1 MAPPTLRTAS
11 LWFGPGATR
20 DPCTNCLG
28 HLLTGAVAAAGC
40 VAATAF
46 WIARSDGAPS
56 IVTPDLALDI
66 LFDLLI
72 PGLAGVSCAVSILLV
87 VRAVLSRG
95 VRAVGGTSVPDFGR
109 KGLLVTVSAML
120 FAASTFY
127 RSLNIASEGAAL
139 CRSKPTV
146 FNAPITGR
154 TVATVGEIALVVQA
168 SIFVEQASLRLG
180 ARRGPWSSFAHR
192 WTSAHWSTVGPVLFA
207 ELFSWSGVL
216 RLAGPQSHNFFCAEY
231 VMWMLIA
238 FTWAWDSSELLYKSR
253 TLLDTISFAVL
264 LSTGVVLFFFNAFLE
279 LPHFFSGANRDE
291 TIAGLWECAQAA
303 DSPLWKKRLPFFVMY
318 FVGASWISVAGSHR
332 FVTSVR
338 RMLDKAHGKGD

>member
-1 MAPPTLRTAS
+1 MPPSLRTAS
-11 LWFGPGATR
+11 LWFGPGATD
-20 DPCTNCLG
+20 DPRANCLG
-28 HLLTGAVAAAGC
+28 HLLTCAVAAAGC
-40 VAATAF
+40 AAGAAF
-46 WIARSDGAPS
+46 WLARGGGADGAVS
-56 IVTPDLALDI
+56 ALALEL

-72 PGLAGVSCAVSILLV
+72 PGMAGVSCMVSVLLAL
-87 VRAVLSRG
+87 RAALARG
-95 VRAVGGTSVPDFGR
+95 VRAVAGPGAPDFGR

-120 FAASTFY
+120 FATSTFY

-146 FNAPITGR
+146 FNAPVTGR
-154 TVATVGEIALVVQA
+154 SVATVGEIALVVQA
-168 SIFVEQASLRLG
+168 SVFVEQASLRLG
-180 ARRGPWSSFAHR
+180 ARRGPWSAFAHR
-192 WTSAHWSTVGPVLFA
+192 YTSAHWSTVGPVLCA

-238 FTWAWDSSELLYKSR
+238 FTWAWDSSELLYKAR
-253 TLLDTISFAVL
+253 TLLDKVSFAVL
-264 LSTGVVLFFFNAFLE
+264 LLTGVVLFFFNAFLE

-303 DSPLWKKRLPFFVMY
+303 DSPLWKKRLPFFVLY

-338 RMLDKAHGKGD
+338 RMLDRPDQKDD